1 MRHWRKE
8 MGPAHRCR
16 ALPQRCMHVRISKNR
31 GRREENV
38 HRHTNSA
45 GFGLA
50 SWWRWRGGDPKG
62 LERVVLGAILDQV
75 FSPETL
81 AFLNRKVNEALAAA
95 TIPPA
100 DDLRKK
106 RQAELAHARKEQ
118 ENIEAAIRQGII
130 TPTTKRMLLE
140 TETRIAHLE
149 AALSPEPNRKVLF
162 LPGAVEM
169 CLRDLRGTLGTDPD
183 YARGLLVKLIDSIT
197 LRKEGDRLFADVRG
211 NITGLLGLDSEY
223 DNHGAGRGILSLSPR
238 PRAVRIVA

>member
-8 MGPAHRCR
+8 MGPTHRCR
-16 ALPQRCMHVRISKNR
+16 ALPQRCTNVRISKNR
-31 GRREENV
+31 GRREETSIATQI
-38 HRHTNSA
+38 RA

-50 SWWRWRGGDPKG
+50 SWWRWRGGDPKR

-95 TIPPA
+95 TIPA

-140 TETRIAHLE
+140 TEARIAHLG
-149 AALSPEPNRKVLF
+149 AALRPEPNRKVLF
-162 LPGAVEM
+162 LPSAVEM

-183 YARGLLVKLIDSIT
+183 YARGLLAKLIDSIT

-211 NITGLLGLDSEY
+211 NITGLLGLDI
-223 DNHGAGRGILSLSPR
+223 G
-238 PRAVRIVA
+238 VR